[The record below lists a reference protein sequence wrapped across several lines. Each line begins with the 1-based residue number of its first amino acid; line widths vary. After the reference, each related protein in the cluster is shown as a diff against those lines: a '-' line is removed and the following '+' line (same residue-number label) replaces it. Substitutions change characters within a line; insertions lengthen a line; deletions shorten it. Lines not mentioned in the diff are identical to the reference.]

1 MTSVGVKI
9 DNLVTKQLGPYYFK
23 IQGELHHL
31 TGALLPH
38 GNQTPIY
45 AQIYILDTAEQ
56 LNVRRA
62 NNNNLDPVVMDNL
75 QTILPDSYPY
85 IGQYHHVYELIKEKL
100 ADEQQ
105 AVTIRLYVNL
115 QQDQRT
121 HNLPTAEEI
130 VVIIPKEG
138 VYHALDNRNVVL

>member
-1 MTSVGVKI
+1 MTSVRVKI
-9 DNLVTKQLGPYYFK
+9 DNSVTRQSGSYCFK
-23 IQGELHHL
+23 IQGELHYL

-38 GNQTPIY
+38 GDQTPIY
-45 AQIYILDTAEQ
+45 VQIYILDTAEQ

-75 QTILPDSYPY
+75 QTILLDNYPY
-85 IGQYHHVYELIKEKL
+85 IGHYHHAYELIREKPVE
-100 ADEQQ
+100 EQEEI
-105 AVTIRLYVNL
+105 TIRLHVNL

-130 VVIIPKEG
+130 IPEDG
-138 VYHALDNRNVVL
+138 VHHALDNKDVVL